1 MYKLLPEANRE
12 AIKREY
18 ALRRVV
24 IMLVLITL
32 ALIFSILATL
42 PSFIHIEAKKD
53 AATLL
58 SRSSGSIS
66 AASDKAELESWAAS
80 AKSALSALKP
90 NQGEDPYGLFKS
102 VLADRPAGIKIIG
115 LSWQRTGGVLAV
127 RARGLASDRQTL
139 LAFQDILKDSPEW
152 AEVELP
158 VSTLAADRD
167 IEFELT
173 LRPK

>member
-1 MYKLLPEANRE
+1 MYKLLPDANRE

-18 ALRRVV
+18 ALRRIV
-24 IMLVLITL
+24 IMLVLIAL
-32 ALIFSILATL
+32 ALIFSVLAAL
-42 PSFIHIEAKKD
+42 PSLIHIEAKKD

-58 SRSSGSIS
+58 SKSSGSIS
-66 AASDKAELESWAAS
+66 AASDRAELERWAAS
-80 AKSALSALKP
+80 TKSALLALKP
-90 NQGEDPYGLFKS
+90 NLGDDPYGLFKS
-102 VLADRPAGIKIIG
+102 ILADKPSGIKIIG
-115 LSWQRTGGVLAV
+115 LSWQRVSGVLSV

-139 LAFQDILKDSPEW
+139 LAFQNVLRSSPLW

-158 VSTLAADRD
+158 VNTLAADRD